1 MKRRILLVALGI
13 AALVTIGLLTDPVTD
28 HRAAC
33 DVYELNGVA
42 NAKC

>member
-1 MKRRILLVALGI
+1 MKRRILAIAGVLVAL
-13 AALVTIGLLTDPVTD
+13 LTIGLLTDPDTD